1 MLAGLQQ
8 RPGLLLALVV
18 TATTVLLGLAQLAG
32 LSKTKARQKAEPIAL
47 VGTEDLPDFQ
57 RFSQA
62 STRKAHFFAY
72 LRPIIEAEN
81 QEIRRQRQRVKE
93 LAGRLKAKEALPDE
107 DRRWL
112 REMAGKYRVKT
123 ADRDL
128 REIGEQ
134 LLKRVD
140 TIPPSLVLAQA
151 AKESAWGTSR
161 FAQQGNNLFGQWCF
175 QQGCGLVPARRGQG
189 KTHEVEVFPHVRA
202 AMASYMRN
210 LNSHPK
216 YETLRT
222 IRAGLRREGEP
233 VTGIA
238 LAGGLRHYSEQ
249 GMEYVASLRAM
260 IRHNDLEQGNRGS

>member
-1 MLAGLQQ
+1 M
-8 RPGLLLALVV
+8 
-18 TATTVLLGLAQLAG
+18 VLLGVVQLAG
-32 LSKTKARQKAEPIAL
+32 LSKSKARQKSEPIPV
-47 VGTEDLPDFQ
+47 VGTEDLPDFK
-57 RFSQA
+57 RFSEV
-62 STRKAHFFAY
+62 SERKAHFFAY
-72 LRPIIEAEN
+72 LRPIIEAQN
-81 QEIRRQRQRVKE
+81 QEIRRRRQRVKD
-93 LAGRLKAKEALPDE
+93 LMDRLEANEAVPEE
-107 DRRWL
+107 DWRWL
-112 REMAGKYRVKT
+112 RDLAGKYRVKT

-128 REIGEQ
+128 RGIGEQ
-134 LLKRVD
+134 LLRRVD
-140 TIPPSLVLAQA
+140 AIPPSLVLAQA

-175 QQGCGLVPARRGQG
+175 QEGCGLVPARRGDG

-222 IRAGLRREGEP
+222 IRVGLRRKGEP

-249 GMEYVASLRAM
+249 GMEYVASVRAM
-260 IRHNDLEQGNRGS
+260 IRHNELGQGNRGS